1 MFSIMYQTGIFRSRF
16 AMRECHIFMEWSS
29 EAVAHKVVSEADEEG
44 RKATQLTQSECGNLA
59 TIHW

>member
-1 MFSIMYQTGIFRSRF
+1 MFRSRL
-16 AMRECHIFMEWSS
+16 AMRDCHIFMDLSS
-29 EAVAHKVVSEADEEG
+29 EAVAHKVVSEVSEEEG